1 MDFAGTQAA
10 NARRDLDTSTGSA
23 MARNRLGATSVNTVR
38 ALDAV
43 TELNKNRAASGINAN
58 YAAQMSQLLGQRGQL
73 TNQRDQIVM
82 AGATARDEREAQN
95 IDNYY
100 SNMAENLVNLTTNI
114 GNVGRSLNQ
123 AKANQDNTALLE
135 SMSDYFDFARD
146 KNGKLVL
153 KNKARG

>member
-1 MDFAGTQAA
+1 
-10 NARRDLDTSTGSA
+10 